1 MGCCSST
8 FVSVDDEDSDREDDV
23 VRSRKIALRTQLS
36 LVDDESGRK
45 MNVSPSVLISAQS
58 QAVGKHGK
66 LDLWVC

>member
-36 LVDDESGRK
+36 LVDEESGRK
-45 MNVSPSVLISAQS
+45 MNVPPSVLISAQS
-58 QAVGKHGK
+58 QAVGKQY
-66 LDLWVC
+66 